1 MVSNTLTYLR
11 WTGAGMLWQY
21 VNLPTMNRSWNA
33 VTRHCIKYVTLPTI
47 NRSWNAVSQT
57 SGRAAASINFMLDG
71 RGISSSSLLATYSAL
86 PPPEHYK
93 HLILF
98 IWLSH
103 NSDGSWNFRRSWGW
117 GGVYE
122 SIHVCLLCS
131 HNLQKQWQSFEFTL
145 DRNRW
150 FLCSVNIFRIF
161 SRLSNQLLLWH
172 FSTFI

>member
-1 MVSNTLTYLR
+1 MLHPLIICISNFIY
-11 WTGAGMLWQY
+11 
-21 VNLPTMNRSWNA
+21 NA
-33 VTRHCIKYVTLPTI
+33 MTRHFIKYVTLPTM

-57 SGRAAASINFMLDG
+57 SGIAAASINFMLLG

-86 PPPEHYK
+86 PPPKQYK
-93 HLILF
+93 HPILF

-103 NSDGSWNFRRSWGW
+103 NSGGSRNFRRSWVW

-145 DRNRW
+145 DMDRW

-161 SRLSNQLLLWH
+161 SRLSNQLLL
-172 FSTFI
+172 